1 MDFKLILVAH
11 TLIAGACGIP
21 ARLYVAAFRLSTE
34 SISSPKTGVR
44 YGYRYL
50 IFSLY
55 YMISFMVT
63 PLLLKPFIAHFKAME
78 GDAKSYLYF
87 LFCLPLASLLYY
99 LDYKFIV
106 WTDAPKLR
114 AREQLRKKRL

>member
-1 MDFKLILVAH
+1 MDIKLILVAH

-34 SISSPKTGVR
+34 SIESPKAGTR
-44 YGYRYL
+44 YWYRYL
-50 IFSLY
+50 IFCLY
-55 YMISFMVT
+55 YMISFMAT
-63 PLLLKPFIAHFKAME
+63 PLLLIPFIADFRAME

-87 LFCLPLASLLYY
+87 VLCLPLASLLYY
-99 LDYKFIV
+99 LDCRFIV

-114 AREQLRKKRL
+114 AREQLRRNRL